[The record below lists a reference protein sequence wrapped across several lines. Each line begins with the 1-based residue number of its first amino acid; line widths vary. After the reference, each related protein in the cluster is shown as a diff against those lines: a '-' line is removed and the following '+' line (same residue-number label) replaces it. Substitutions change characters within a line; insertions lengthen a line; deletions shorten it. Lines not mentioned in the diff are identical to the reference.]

1 MGDMADYYRDLGDEF
16 KQEFIEIESD
26 DKFRDGIWEGKDK
39 DYRISEMDTFHVK
52 NCIRMIKENPGWRD
66 EYLEQLEDRLKY
78 LSEGRWTTSPFK
90 RREAVGRVKK
100 RRRE

>member
-1 MGDMADYYRDLGDEF
+1 MGEMADYYRDLGDGF
-16 KQEFIEIESD
+16 VQEVMEIDSD

-52 NCIRMIKENPGWRD
+52 NCIKMIKENPGWRN
-66 EYLEQLEDRLKY
+66 EYLTPLEERLKY

-90 RREAVGRVKK
+90 RRKTITK
-100 RRRE
+100 RRRK